1 MSTATRHCAEHKDRV
16 EGEQH
21 SRRASTQAPL
31 LYGNLQVKY
40 RYHYKA
46 AQTTSKTTR
55 AKAPLCTQIYR
66 SKPDA
71 KKKAA
76 QATSKKQHVK
86 TPFYRVIYRKMPIP
100 KKKRH
105 KRHKKSGTSDAKKS
119 GTSERLTSCYHYPI
133 VNLINDVEP
142 PGLQPRTYRYPPIP
156 HLLPVLPSHD
166 SIEGY
171 SVGRTTHLTG
181 SAALLLRSEICS
193 QNPMIQSNP
202 TQSQEFSVLKPQCDS
217 M

>member
-1 MSTATRHCAEHKDRV
+1 VSTATRHCAEHKDRV

-86 TPFYRVIYRKMPIP
+86 TPFYTVIYRKNADT

-105 KRHKKSGTSDAKKS
+105 KRRKKK
-119 GTSERLTSCYHYPI
+119 
-133 VNLINDVEP
+133 
-142 PGLQPRTYRYPPIP
+142 
-156 HLLPVLPSHD
+156 
-166 SIEGY
+166 
-171 SVGRTTHLTG
+171 
-181 SAALLLRSEICS
+181 AAQANASPFKIKIS
-193 QNPMIQSNP
+193 QDLS
-202 TQSQEFSVLKPQCDS
+202 FSRHSFLS
-217 M
+217 WSLSL

>member
-1 MSTATRHCAEHKDRV
+1 MSTTWPLSSVNKKKPSRDVPKGVVVTSPCHLRNLPEKTKTGKTENTQRSCLKILFDVLEVSRQYLRVSTATRHCAEHKDRV

-76 QATSKKQHVK
+76 QATSKEQHVK
-86 TPFYRVIYRKMPIP
+86 TLFYTIIYRKNADT

-105 KRHKKSGTSDAKKS
+105 KRHKKKRHKRRKKKRHKRTPHPIKAYHSTS
-119 GTSERLTSCYHYPI
+119 
-133 VNLINDVEP
+133 V
-142 PGLQPRTYRYPPIP
+142 
-156 HLLPVLPSHD
+156 
-166 SIEGY
+166 
-171 SVGRTTHLTG
+171 
-181 SAALLLRSEICS
+181 
-193 QNPMIQSNP
+193 
-202 TQSQEFSVLKPQCDS
+202 
-217 M
+217 